1 MLKKEGGEDES
12 ESNEKGDGSPSEDE
26 GEGSS
31 GNGGSGE
38 SQGGNSNNG
47 ETLDD
52 HSGWEEGEGGSA
64 AADIAKEKLKE
75 AMKAAAEESA
85 SGRGLL
91 RLKSLLLVEALVLA
105 RATQK
110 NLLWMPSNPRL
121 IGRKSSE
128 VSSILLSELT
138 GNTLSSA
145 STNASLT
152 FMLVV
157 R

>member
-85 SGRGLL
+85 SGRGFGSCEGNAKKLVMDAIKPKVDWKKVL
-91 RLKSLLLVEALVLA
+91 R
-105 RATQK
+105 
-110 NLLWMPSNPRL
+110 
-121 IGRKSSE
+121 
-128 VSSILLSELT
+128 